1 MDPDFG
7 TRKPNLFGLK
17 IELGSIM
24 NLDDETLKLCKYLK
38 V

>member
-17 IELGSIM
+17 IELGSM
-24 NLDDETLKLCKYLK
+24 NLDDETLKLCKHLK